1 MKRYRVVA
9 EKGERL
15 RSKARAGS
23 VTPNAEGSGDGAYH
37 VQALDRGLDVLCKI
51 AESAEGIPLE
61 GVMKATK
68 LSKATA
74 FRLIWN
80 LERRG
85 FVRRSH
91 NGGYALGHK
100 VLELTDAY
108 QQQFPLADLSIP
120 YLRALR
126 DETSETTGLIVRAE
140 DARVCVMCLD
150 SPKAVRRTLHLG
162 NMGPLYRGA
171 AGRMLLAHLPRDEQE
186 RCLDGVDRIEHANGT
201 SISKEEFLLDLIRM
215 RAEGVA
221 LSYMDSEP
229 DIWAVAAP
237 VFDRTGIVVAA
248 IACTGPVNRFEEEH
262 VAHCRTRTVSAARR
276 LSTELGWKAGRG
288 EAE

>member
-1 MKRYRVVA
+1 MA
-9 EKGERL
+9 AGKGERL
-15 RSKARAGS
+15 RSKERAGS
-23 VTPNAEGSGDGAYH
+23 GVPSAGSSDRADGAYH
-37 VQALDRGLDVLCKI
+37 VQALDRGLDVLCRI
-51 AESAEGIPLE
+51 AESADGIPLE

-140 DARVCVMCLD
+140 GARVCVMCLD

-171 AGRMLLAHLPRDEQE
+171 AGRMLLAYLPRDEQE
-186 RCLDGVDRIEHANGT
+186 RCLVGVDRIDHANGA
-201 SISKEEFLLDLIRM
+201 SLSKEEFLLDLSRM

-237 VFDRTGIVVAA
+237 VFDRAGLAVAA

-262 VAHCRTRTVSAARR
+262 VAHCRVRTISAARR
-276 LSTELGWKAGRG
+276 LSIELGWKDTHG
-288 EAE
+288 EVE